1 MICIVQWW
9 KVILIIILLY
19 YLYFTSFWELWAIA
33 AHLDSL
39 LKNYT
44 AFIAIPYIAAFRA
57 FKRVKDACFGFDL
70 IPGYKT
76 AIQDFKSAY
85 MKLGI
90 PVSLKVHIIFEH
102 IIQFCDK
109 YNKRLGWFSEHGL
122 ESSHYDYYPFWVKSY
137 KVSMN
142 HPKYAEKKLQSVIMY
157 NALHLWSIT

>member
-1 MICIVQWW
+1 MLLGKCKVKQQLRLYELENLLYKTWQFFSSFYCKLCIIKMFSMICIVQWW

-57 FKRVKDACFGFDL
+57 FKRVKDTCFGFDL

-90 PVSLKVHIIFEH
+90 PVSLKVHIMFEH

-109 YNKRLGWFSEHGL
+109 YDKVLGWFYIL
-122 ESSHYDYYPFWVKSY
+122 E
-137 KVSMN
+137 
-142 HPKYAEKKLQSVIMY
+142 
-157 NALHLWSIT
+157 